1 MPKNEPAICVN
12 LGWGKDFYDPESF
25 IDPLF
30 AGKAIIPSNN
40 SNYSQLNDPRINA
53 QIDKATSITD
63 PAARAKAYGDLDRE
77 ITGGAY
83 FITWL
88 WDNQVRFASK
98 DVNGVY
104 NKFNSTWD
112 YNFSSLK

>member
-1 MPKNEPAICVN
+1 M
-12 LGWGKDFYDPESF
+12 
-25 IDPLF
+25 
-30 AGKAIIPSNN
+30 
-40 SNYSQLNDPRINA
+40 
-53 QIDKATSITD
+53 IDKASSITD
-63 PAARAKAYGDLDRE
+63 PAARAKAYGDLDKK

-104 NKFNSTWD
+104 NKFASTFD
-112 YNFSSLK
+112 YTFTSLK